1 MCIRD
6 RFDPLNDALTKI
18 FNAEQAGKYNVDLAP
33 ASKLLGSVL
42 EIMQTSGYVGEIE
55 KNDDGRGGKY
65 IVQLRGAIN
74 ECGVVKPRHSVR
86 RQEFDKWEGRY
97 LPAQDFGLLILT
109 TNSGVMH
116 HKEAKENRIGG
127 KLLAYV
133 Y

>member
-1 MCIRD
+1 MQ
-6 RFDPLNDALTKI
+6 FDPLNDALTKI

-74 ECGVVKPRHSVR
+74 QCGVVKPRHSVR

-133 Y
+133 F

>member
-1 MCIRD
+1 MQ
-6 RFDPLNDALTKI
+6 FDPLNDALTKI
-18 FNAEQAGKYNVDLAP
+18 FNAEQAGKYNVDLSP

-74 ECGVVKPRHSVR
+74 QCGVVKPRHSVR

-116 HKEAKENRIGG
+116 HKDAKENRIGG

>member
-1 MCIRD
+1 MQL
-6 RFDPLNDALTKI
+6 DPLSDALTKI

>member
-1 MCIRD
+1 MQ
-6 RFDPLNDALTKI
+6 FDPLNDALTKI

-74 ECGVVKPRHSVR
+74 HCGVVKPRHSVR

-109 TNSGVMH
+109 TNSGIMH
-116 HKEAKENRIGG
+116 HKDAKENRIGG

>member
-1 MCIRD
+1 MQ
-6 RFDPLNDALTKI
+6 FDPLNDALTKI

-116 HKEAKENRIGG
+116 HKEAKEHRIGS

>member
-1 MCIRD
+1 MQ
-6 RFDPLNDALTKI
+6 FDPLNDALAKLY
-18 FNAEQAGKYNVDLAP
+18 NAEQAGMYNVDLSP
-33 ASKLLGSVL
+33 ASNLLGSVL
-42 EIMQTSGYVGEIE
+42 DIMQSSGDVGEIE
-55 KNDDGRGGKY
+55 KNDDGRGGSF

-74 ECGVVKPRHSVR
+74 QCGVVKPRHSVR

-116 HKEAKENRIGG
+116 HKDAKENRIGG

-133 Y
+133 F

>member
-1 MCIRD
+1 MQ
-6 RFDPLNDALTKI
+6 FDPLNDALTKI

-42 EIMQTSGYVGEIE
+42 QIMQTSGYVGEIE

-74 ECGVVKPRHSVR
+74 QCGVVKPRHSVR
-86 RQEFDKWEGRY
+86 RQEFDKREGRY

>member
-1 MCIRD
+1 MQ
-6 RFDPLNDALTKI
+6 FDPLNDALTKI
-18 FNAEQAGKYNVDLAP
+18 FNAEQAGKYNVDLSP

-74 ECGVVKPRHSVR
+74 QCGVVKPRHSVR

-97 LPAQDFGLLILT
+97 LPAQDFVLLILT

-116 HKEAKENRIGG
+116 HKDAKENRIGG

-133 Y
+133 F

>member
-1 MCIRD
+1 MQ
-6 RFDPLNDALTKI
+6 FDPLNDALTKI

-33 ASKLLGSVL
+33 SSKLLGSVL

-74 ECGVVKPRHSVR
+74 QCGVVKPRHSVR

>member
-1 MCIRD
+1 MQ
-6 RFDPLNDALTKI
+6 FDPLNDALAKLY
-18 FNAEQAGKYNVDLAP
+18 NAEQAGKFDVQLTP

-42 EIMQTSGYVGEIE
+42 QIMQSSGYVGEIE
-55 KNDDGRGGKY
+55 RNDNGRGGSFN
-65 IVQLRGAIN
+65 VQLRGAIN
-74 ECGVVKPRHSVR
+74 QCGVVKPRYSVR
-86 RQEFDKWEGRY
+86 RQEFDKWEGRF

-116 HKEAKENRIGG
+116 HKDAKENRIGG

>member
-1 MCIRD
+1 MQ
-6 RFDPLNDALTKI
+6 FDPLNDALTKI

-74 ECGVVKPRHSVR
+74 QCGVVKPRHSVR

-116 HKEAKENRIGG
+116 HKDAKENRIGG

>member
-1 MCIRD
+1 MQ
-6 RFDPLNDALTKI
+6 FDPLNDALTKI

-97 LPAQDFGLLILT
+97 LPAQDFGLRILT

-133 Y
+133 F

>member
-1 MCIRD
+1 MQ
-6 RFDPLNDALTKI
+6 FDPLNDALTKI

-55 KNDDGRGGKY
+55 KNDDGRGGKF

-74 ECGVVKPRHSVR
+74 QCGVVKPRHSVR

-116 HKEAKENRIGG
+116 HKDAKENRIGG

>member
-1 MCIRD
+1 MQ
-6 RFDPLNDALTKI
+6 FDPLNDALTKI
-18 FNAEQAGKYNVDLAP
+18 LNAEQAGKYNVDLAP

-74 ECGVVKPRHSVR
+74 QCGVVKPRHSVR

-109 TNSGVMH
+109 TNSGIMH
-116 HKEAKENRIGG
+116 HKDAKENRIGG

>member
-1 MCIRD
+1 MQ
-6 RFDPLNDALTKI
+6 FDPLNDALAKL
-18 FNAEQAGKYNVDLAP
+18 FNAEQAGKFNVDLSP

-55 KNDDGRGGKY
+55 KNDDGREGRF

-86 RQEFDKWEGRY
+86 RQEFDKLEGRY

-116 HKEAKENRIGG
+116 HKDAKENRIGG

-133 Y
+133 F

>member
-1 MCIRD
+1 MQ
-6 RFDPLNDALTKI
+6 FDPLNDALTKI

-74 ECGVVKPRHSVR
+74 QCGVVKPRHSVR

-116 HKEAKENRIGG
+116 HKEANENRIGG

>member
-1 MCIRD
+1 MQ
-6 RFDPLNDALTKI
+6 FDPLNDALTKI

-74 ECGVVKPRHSVR
+74 HCGVVKPRHSVR

>member
-1 MCIRD
+1 MQ
-6 RFDPLNDALTKI
+6 FDPLNDALTKI

-74 ECGVVKPRHSVR
+74 QCGVVKPRHSVR

-116 HKEAKENRIGG
+116 HKEAKENHIGG

-133 Y
+133 C